1 MHPIRRKTW
10 FLAAFA
16 FAAAF
21 AGSALAAGNCSICMG
36 VYDHCMAQPDADQGV
51 CARLHNQCAQPKQC
65 PLMPEF

>member
-1 MHPIRRKTW
+1 MGSIRHTLS

-16 FAAAF
+16 FAAGF

-36 VYDHCMAQPDADQGV
+36 IYDRCMAQPDADQGV